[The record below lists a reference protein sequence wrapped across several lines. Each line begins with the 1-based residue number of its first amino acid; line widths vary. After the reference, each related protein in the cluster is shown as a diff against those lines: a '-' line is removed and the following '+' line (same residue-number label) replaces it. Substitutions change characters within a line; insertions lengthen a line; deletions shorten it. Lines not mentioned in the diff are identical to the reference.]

1 MDAIELYYITIPKT
15 RSVLYFVFLTLHEAA
30 CPALIQAQLQPSR
43 TLKHNA
49 HVREQARR
57 GGSEVPQRIPW

>member
-15 RSVLYFVFLTLHEAA
+15 RSVLYFVFLTFHEAA